1 MNPEINR
8 LPNGG
13 RDRVGFVFTWR
24 HKDGSIVTFCTDG
37 WSSSDPEKSAWLN
50 EMARLTSSVPCI
62 PPFVRVW
69 LEHECRLIEGHGP
82 DFMNRPLG

>member
-8 LPNGG
+8 PPNG
-13 RDRVGFVFTWR
+13 DRVGFLFTWR

-62 PPFVRVW
+62 SPFVRG
-69 LEHECRLIEGHGP
+69 EQREGAVRFAGL
-82 DFMNRPLG
+82 DIRN